1 MWGGK
6 IVFLIPQRHGVP
18 SSYLTTLIRFCS
30 SIIKFAVLNDND
42 IDVKRMYFNA
52 APYSTNDFGDRA
64 SILGITSDAM
74 LAIDLLTC
82 ILSPATA
89 AAKMGMALSFATFA
103 TGALSFSIAAG
114 AQDLIESHKIPLE
127 WDNLDTM
134 KVAKNSFSPIG
145 NRALL
150 IAHSLPHGRLPL
162 RASRQNA
169 CILT

>member
-1 MWGGK
+1 
-6 IVFLIPQRHGVP
+6 
-18 SSYLTTLIRFCS
+18 
-30 SIIKFAVLNDND
+30 
-42 IDVKRMYFNA
+42 MYFNA
-52 APYSTNDFGDRA
+52 VPYSTNDFGDRG

-134 KVAKNSFSPIG
+134 KVAKFQTFG
-145 NRALL
+145 EWNRRSRNLK
-150 IAHSLPHGRLPL
+150 SLPLY
-162 RASRQNA
+162 RAARKVQ
-169 CILT
+169 L